1 MRKYNLK
8 RDIAYYQGKV
18 IAYKEL
24 LNEIDEYFVMSDF
37 KNIAIGEL
45 KASAEMLKVGAN
57 KILRELEEKRDDTRS

>member
-24 LNEIDEYFVMSDF
+24 INEIDEKFVMSDF
-37 KNIAIGEL
+37 KNLAIGQL
-45 KASAEMLKVGAN
+45 KATAEMMLAAAN
-57 KILRELEEKRDDTRS
+57 KTLRELEEMRDETE